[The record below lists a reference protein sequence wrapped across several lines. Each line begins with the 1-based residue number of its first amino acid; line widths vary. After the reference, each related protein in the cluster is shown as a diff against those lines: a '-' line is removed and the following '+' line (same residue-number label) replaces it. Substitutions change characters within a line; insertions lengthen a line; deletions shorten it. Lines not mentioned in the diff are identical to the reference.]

1 MRQPGAHQEHVHLF
15 MRRYHDTEN
24 KRQPIGRHCSAC
36 MLLGLAFALSAPA
49 ALAQLS
55 GSLAVLSDYRFR
67 GRSLSDDHAT
77 AQLTL
82 NYDSD
87 NLWYAGAMAAHAKVE
102 DTGTAHVVA
111 YGGYAQRLSS
121 GIGWEAGASQ
131 TLFTRF
137 AGYNYLEAYLGVSGE
152 HASARLYYS
161 PRYFGRSA
169 RTMYAELNGFLPLGE
184 TLRMVG
190 HLGWLRALN
199 DEDSIGM
206 VSGHRYDYRLG
217 VAAHLGD
224 VDLQLARVTRA
235 ARRYPG
241 YSGYP
246 ANTGSQPHAF
256 VLSASYSF

>member
-1 MRQPGAHQEHVHLF
+1 

-24 KRQPIGRHCSAC
+24 KRQPIGRHCTARL
-36 MLLGLAFALSAPA
+36 LLGLAFAMSAPT

-67 GRSLSDDHAT
+67 GRSLSDDRAT
-77 AQLTL
+77 SQLTL

-87 NLWYAGAMAAHAKVE
+87 NHWYAGTMAAHATVE
-102 DTGTAHVVA
+102 DTGTAQLVA
-111 YGGYAQRLSS
+111 YGGYAHRLPG

-131 TLFTRF
+131 TLFTR
-137 AGYNYLEAYLGVSGE
+137 ADGYNYLEAYLGVSGE
-152 HASARLYYS
+152 HASARLYYA

-169 RTMYAELNGFLPLGE
+169 RTVYAELNGFLPLGD
-184 TLRMVG
+184 TLRVIG
-190 HLGWLRALN
+190 HAGWLRVLN
-199 DEDSIGM
+199 DEDNTGM
-206 VSGHRYDYRLG
+206 ASGHRYDYRLG

-224 VDLQLARVTRA
+224 VDLQLARVTRT
-235 ARRYPG
+235 ARHYPS
-241 YSGYP
+241 YPGYP